1 MSNNITLSS
10 AVQRIKESPTLA
22 VTAKASLLKSQGIDI
37 IGLAAGEPDFDTP
50 EFIKQGA
57 IQAINDGKTKY
68 TPVGGIPSLKNAIVD
83 KFKNDNGLDYKAE
96 EIVVGVGGK
105 QCIFNLCLSVLD
117 AGDEVVIPAPYW
129 VSYEDIAVLTGAE
142 AKIISTTI
150 EDNFKITAEQLDTAL
165 TEKTKLVF
173 LNSPSNP
180 TGSVYTKE
188 ELVQL
193 ATVLHKYPNVIIAS
207 DDIYEHINLN
217 DQVFNNIVMVDPSLK
232 DRSVILNGVSKAYSM
247 TGWRIGYAAGPTK
260 IIKAMTKLQSQS
272 TSNPSSIS
280 QAAAETALRGN
291 NECIAEMVKE
301 FKLRHTYVVENINS
315 INGLSC
321 IPAEGAFYAFPY
333 AQDAID
339 RLFKAN
345 VISKNNDIGLCE
357 YLLEKANVAV
367 VPGSAFGA
375 EGYFRLSFATSMEN
389 LVEAISRIKKAVE
402 I

>member
-1 MSNNITLSS
+1 LSDNITLSS

-68 TPVGGIPSLKNAIVD
+68 TPVGGIPSLKNAIID
-83 KFKNDNGLDYKAE
+83 KFKNDNGLSYKAE

-150 EDNFKITAEQLDTAL
+150 EDNFKITAEQLDKAL

-217 DQVFNNIVMVDPSLK
+217 DQDFNNIVMVDPSLK
-232 DRSVILNGVSKAYSM
+232 YRSVILNGVSKAYSM
-247 TGWRIGYAAGPTK
+247 TGWRIGYAAGPIK

-291 NECIAEMVKE
+291 NECISEMVKE

-315 INGLSC
+315 INGLNC

-345 VISKNNDIGLCE
+345 AISKNNDIGLCE
-357 YLLEKANVAV
+357 YLLDKANVAV

>member
-1 MSNNITLSS
+1 MSDNINLSS

-117 AGDEVVIPAPYW
+117 SGDEVVIPAPYW

-217 DQVFNNIVMVDPSLK
+217 DQDFNNIVMVDPSLK

-357 YLLEKANVAV
+357 YLLDKANVAV

>member
-1 MSNNITLSS
+1 MSDNITLSS

-68 TPVGGIPSLKNAIVD
+68 TPVGGIPSLKSAIVD
-83 KFKNDNGLDYKAE
+83 KFKNDNGLDYKVE

-188 ELVQL
+188 ELIQL

-217 DQVFNNIVMVDPSLK
+217 DQDFNNIVMVDPSLK

-301 FKLRHTYVVENINS
+301 FKLRHTYVVENINN

-345 VISKNNDIGLCE
+345 VITKNNDIGLCE
-357 YLLEKANVAV
+357 YLLDKANVAV

-375 EGYFRLSFATSMEN
+375 EGYFRLSFATSLEN

>member
-1 MSNNITLSS
+1 LSENITLSS

-50 EFIKQGA
+50 DFIKEGA
-57 IQAINDGKTKY
+57 IQAIKEGKTKY
-68 TPVGGIPSLKNAIVD
+68 TPVGGIPTLKNAIVD
-83 KFKNDNGLDYKAE
+83 KFKNDNGLDYKPE

-105 QCIFNLCLSVLD
+105 QCIFNLCLSILD
-117 AGDEVVIPAPYW
+117 AGDEVLIPSPYW
-129 VSYEDIAVLTGAE
+129 VSYEDISVLTGAK

-150 EDNFKITAEQLDTAL
+150 EDNFKIIPEQLDNAL

-180 TGSVYTKE
+180 TGSVYTKA
-188 ELVQL
+188 ELLQL
-193 ATVLHKYPNVIIAS
+193 ATVFQKYPNVIIAS

-217 DQVFNNIVMVDPSLK
+217 NQAFNNIVMVDPCLK
-232 DRSVILNGVSKAYSM
+232 NRSVIINGVSKAYSM
-247 TGWRIGYAAGPTK
+247 TGWRIGYAAGPAK

-301 FKLRHTYVVENINS
+301 FKLRHAYVVENINS
-315 INGLSC
+315 IHGLSC

-339 RLFKAN
+339 RLFNAN
-345 VISKNNDIGLCE
+345 IISKNNDIGLCE

-389 LVEAISRIKKAVE
+389 LVEAISRIKKAIE

>member
-1 MSNNITLSS
+1 LPDNITLSS

-83 KFKNDNGLDYKAE
+83 KFKNDNGLDYKAD

-150 EDNFKITAEQLDTAL
+150 EDNFKITAEQLDSAL

-217 DQVFNNIVMVDPSLK
+217 DQDFNNIVMVDPSLK

-357 YLLEKANVAV
+357 YLLDKANVAV

>member
-1 MSNNITLSS
+1 MSENITLSS
-10 AVQRIKESPTLA
+10 AVRRIKESPTLA

-301 FKLRHTYVVENINS
+301 FKLRHTYVVESINS

-357 YLLEKANVAV
+357 YLLDKANVAV

>member
-1 MSNNITLSS
+1 LSDNITLSS

-83 KFKNDNGLDYKAE
+83 KFKNDNGLSYKAE

-142 AKIISTTI
+142 AKIISTSI

-217 DQVFNNIVMVDPSLK
+217 DQGFNNIVMVDPSLK

-247 TGWRIGYAAGPTK
+247 TGWRIGYAAGPIK

-301 FKLRHTYVVENINS
+301 FKFRHTYVVENINS

-357 YLLEKANVAV
+357 YLLDKANVAV

>member
-357 YLLEKANVAV
+357 YLLDKANVAV

>member
-1 MSNNITLSS
+1 MSKNITLSS

-68 TPVGGIPSLKNAIVD
+68 TPVGGIPSLKSAIVN

-150 EDNFKITAEQLDTAL
+150 EDNFKITAEQLDKAL

-357 YLLEKANVAV
+357 YLLDKANVAV

>member
-1 MSNNITLSS
+1 MSDNITLSS

-150 EDNFKITAEQLDTAL
+150 EDNFKITAEQLDKAL

-345 VISKNNDIGLCE
+345 IISKNNDIGLCE
-357 YLLEKANVAV
+357 YLLDKANVAV

-375 EGYFRLSFATSMEN
+375 EGYFRLSFATSMKN

>member
-1 MSNNITLSS
+1 MSENITLSS

-22 VTAKASLLKSQGIDI
+22 VTAKASLLKSQGLDI

-50 EFIKQGA
+50 DFIKQGA

-68 TPVGGIPSLKNAIVD
+68 TPVGGIPSLKNAIVN
-83 KFKNDNGLDYKAE
+83 KFKNDNGLDYKVE

-150 EDNFKITAEQLDTAL
+150 EDNFKITAEQLDIAL

-188 ELVQL
+188 ELLQL

-217 DQVFNNIVMVDPSLK
+217 DQDFNNIVMVDPGLK
-232 DRSVILNGVSKAYSM
+232 HRSVILNGVSKAYSM

-339 RLFKAN
+339 RLSKAN

-357 YLLEKANVAV
+357 YLLDKANVAV

>member
-301 FKLRHTYVVENINS
+301 FKLRHTYVVENINR

-357 YLLEKANVAV
+357 YLLDKANVAV

>member
-1 MSNNITLSS
+1 MSDNITLSS

-68 TPVGGIPSLKNAIVD
+68 TPVGGIPSLKNAIAD

-188 ELVQL
+188 ELIQL

-217 DQVFNNIVMVDPSLK
+217 DQDFNNIVMVDPSLK

-301 FKLRHTYVVENINS
+301 FKLRHTYVVENINN
-315 INGLSC
+315 IDGLSC

-345 VISKNNDIGLCE
+345 VISKNNDIGFCE
-357 YLLEKANVAV
+357 YLLDKANVAV

>member
-1 MSNNITLSS
+1 LSENITLSS

-150 EDNFKITAEQLDTAL
+150 EDNFKITAEQLDIAL

-217 DQVFNNIVMVDPSLK
+217 DQDFNNIVMVDPSLK

-301 FKLRHTYVVENINS
+301 FKLRHTYVVENINN

-345 VISKNNDIGLCE
+345 VITKNNDIGLCE
-357 YLLEKANVAV
+357 YLLDKANVAV

-375 EGYFRLSFATSMEN
+375 EGYFRLSFATSLEN

>member
-1 MSNNITLSS
+1 MSENITLSS

-217 DQVFNNIVMVDPSLK
+217 DQYFNNIVMVDPSLK

-357 YLLEKANVAV
+357 YLLDKANVAV

>member
-1 MSNNITLSS
+1 MSDNITLSI

-188 ELVQL
+188 ELLQL

-217 DQVFNNIVMVDPSLK
+217 DEDFNNIVMVDPSLK

-291 NECIAEMVKE
+291 NKCIAEMVKE
-301 FKLRHTYVVENINS
+301 FKLRHAYVIENINS

-333 AQDAID
+333 AQDAIE
-339 RLFKAN
+339 RLFEAN

-357 YLLEKANVAV
+357 YLLDKVNVAV

-375 EGYFRLSFATSMEN
+375 EGYFRLSFATSTEN

>member
-1 MSNNITLSS
+1 MADDIILSS
-10 AVQRIKESPTLA
+10 AIQRIKESPTLA
-22 VTAKASLLKSQGIDI
+22 VTAKALLLKSQGVDI

-57 IQAINDGKTKY
+57 VEAINAGKTKY
-68 TPVGGIPSLKNAIVD
+68 TPVGGIPSLKNAIAD
-83 KFKNDNGLDYKAE
+83 KFKNDNGLDYKSE

-117 AGDEVVIPAPYW
+117 PDDEVVIPAPYW
-129 VSYEDIAVLTGAE
+129 VSYEDITVLTGAK

-150 EDNFKITAEQLDTAL
+150 EDNFKINPEQLDTAI

-180 TGSVYTKE
+180 TGSVYSRE
-188 ELVQL
+188 ELLQL
-193 ATVLHKYPNVIIAS
+193 IAVFNKYPNVIIAS
-207 DDIYEHINLN
+207 DDIYEHISLN
-217 DQVFNNIVMVDPSLK
+217 DQDFNNIVMVDPNLK
-232 DRSVILNGVSKAYSM
+232 KRSVILNGVSKAYSM
-247 TGWRIGYAAGPTK
+247 TGWRIGYAAGPVK

-291 NECIAEMVKE
+291 NECIMEMVRE
-301 FKLRHTYVVENINS
+301 FKLRHTYVVENINH
-315 INGLSC
+315 IKGLSC

-333 AQDAID
+333 AQDAINN
-339 RLFKAN
+339 LYKTN
-345 VISKNNDIGLCE
+345 TISKNNDVSLCE

-375 EGYFRLSFATSMEN
+375 DGYFRLSFATSMEN
-389 LVEAISRIKKAVE
+389 LVEAISRIKKAIE

>member
-1 MSNNITLSS
+1 LSENITLSS

-193 ATVLHKYPNVIIAS
+193 ATVLHKHPNVIIAS

-217 DQVFNNIVMVDPSLK
+217 DQDFNNIVMVDPSLK

-247 TGWRIGYAAGPTK
+247 TGWRIGYAAGPTI

-357 YLLEKANVAV
+357 YLLDKANVAV

>member
-1 MSNNITLSS
+1 MSENITLSS

-165 TEKTKLVF
+165 TKKTKLVF

-247 TGWRIGYAAGPTK
+247 TGWRIGYAAGSTR

-291 NECIAEMVKE
+291 NECIAEMIKE

-357 YLLEKANVAV
+357 YLLDKANVAV

>member
-1 MSNNITLSS
+1 LSDNITLSS
-10 AVQRIKESPTLA
+10 AVKRIKESPTLA

-217 DQVFNNIVMVDPSLK
+217 DQDFNNIVMVDPSLK

-321 IPAEGAFYAFPY
+321 IPAEGAWSAFPS
-333 AQDAID
+333 AQVAID
-339 RLFKAN
+339 RLFNAN
-345 VISKNNDIGLCE
+345 VISKNNELGLCE
-357 YLLEKANVAV
+357 CLLEIANVAV

>member
-1 MSNNITLSS
+1 LSENITLSS

-217 DQVFNNIVMVDPSLK
+217 DQDFNNIVMVDPSLK

>member
-1 MSNNITLSS
+1 LSENITLSS

-150 EDNFKITAEQLDTAL
+150 EDNFKITAEQLDAAL

-188 ELVQL
+188 ELLQL

-217 DQVFNNIVMVDPSLK
+217 DRDFNNIVMVDPSLK

-247 TGWRIGYAAGPTK
+247 TGWRIGYAAGPKK

-291 NECIAEMVKE
+291 NECIVKMVKE

-333 AQDAID
+333 AQDAMD
-339 RLFKAN
+339 RLFSAN

-357 YLLEKANVAV
+357 YLLDNANVAV

>member
-1 MSNNITLSS
+1 LSDNITLSS

-83 KFKNDNGLDYKAE
+83 KFKNDNGLDYKAD

-217 DQVFNNIVMVDPSLK
+217 DQDFNNIVMVDPSLK
-232 DRSVILNGVSKAYSM
+232 NRSVILNGVSKAYSM

-301 FKLRHTYVVENINS
+301 FKLRHAYVVENINS

-357 YLLEKANVAV
+357 YLLDKANVAV

>member
-1 MSNNITLSS
+1 LSDNITLSS

-57 IQAINDGKTKY
+57 IQAINEGKTKY

-150 EDNFKITAEQLDTAL
+150 EDNFKITAEQLDIAL

-217 DQVFNNIVMVDPSLK
+217 DQDFNNIVMVDPSLK
-232 DRSVILNGVSKAYSM
+232 NRSVILNGVSKAYSM

-357 YLLEKANVAV
+357 YLLDKANVAV

>member
-1 MSNNITLSS
+1 MSDNITLSS

-83 KFKNDNGLDYKAE
+83 KFKNDNGLDYKTE

-217 DQVFNNIVMVDPSLK
+217 DQDFNNIVMVDPSLK

-357 YLLEKANVAV
+357 YLLDKANVAV

>member
-1 MSNNITLSS
+1 MSDNITLSS

-193 ATVLHKYPNVIIAS
+193 ATVFHKYPNVIIAS

-357 YLLEKANVAV
+357 YLLDKANVAV

>member
-1 MSNNITLSS
+1 LSENITLSS

>member
-1 MSNNITLSS
+1 MSENITLSS

-165 TEKTKLVF
+165 TKKTKLVF

-193 ATVLHKYPNVIIAS
+193 ATVLHKYPNAIIAS

-217 DQVFNNIVMVDPSLK
+217 DQDFNNIVMVDPSLK

-301 FKLRHTYVVENINS
+301 FKLRHNYVVENINS

-357 YLLEKANVAV
+357 YLLDKANVAV

>member
-1 MSNNITLSS
+1 MSDNITLSS

-150 EDNFKITAEQLDTAL
+150 EDNFKITAEQLDAAL

-217 DQVFNNIVMVDPSLK
+217 DQGFNNIVMVDPSLK

-301 FKLRHTYVVENINS
+301 FKLRHVYVVENINS

-339 RLFKAN
+339 RLFNAN

-357 YLLEKANVAV
+357 YLLDNANVAV

>member
-1 MSNNITLSS
+1 MSDNITLSS

-83 KFKNDNGLDYKAE
+83 KFKNDNGLDYKTE

-217 DQVFNNIVMVDPSLK
+217 DQDFNNIVMVDPSLK

-301 FKLRHTYVVENINS
+301 FKLRHNYVIENINS

-357 YLLEKANVAV
+357 YLLDKANVAV